1 MSFLI
6 PCVCLTVRDLHSLS
20 TVNGSLRQRAKGGT
34 VRSWESGLGVD
45 ASARS
50 SLTYV
55 TRARGSHALSAE
67 RSAITPFLARP
78 TTKQIIVADT
88 RLTVCI
94 LKLASSKGIKRRRVN
109 VARSDG
115 QSMDIGRNTVTLAGR
130 QARG

>member
-1 MSFLI
+1 MFAL
-6 PCVCLTVRDLHSLS
+6 V
-20 TVNGSLRQRAKGGT
+20 
-34 VRSWESGLGVD
+34 
-45 ASARS
+45 
-50 SLTYV
+50 TYV

-67 RSAITPFLARP
+67 RSAITPGPFLARP

>member
-1 MSFLI
+1 MPS
-6 PCVCLTVRDLHSLS
+6 VCWTVRDLHSLS
-20 TVNGSLRQRAKGGT
+20 TDNGSLRQRAKGGT
-34 VRSWESGLGVD
+34 IRSWESGLGVD

-67 RSAITPFLARP
+67 RSAITPGPFLARP

-94 LKLASSKGIKRRRVN
+94 LNSPPPKGSS
-109 VARSDG
+109 
-115 QSMDIGRNTVTLAGR
+115 AG
-130 QARG
+130 G